1 MINNS
6 MEDVASK
13 FGDDWGR
20 LAGDMP
26 IFNNFGQSVRNRP
39 GLRFKFE
46 FACAT
51 KTQQQNTQIYTTCL
65 VIVLAAA
72 HRGSPQKE

>member
-26 IFNNFGQSVRNRP
+26 ILASLFEIFDFRK
-39 GLRFKFE
+39 FKF
-46 FACAT
+46 
-51 KTQQQNTQIYTTCL
+51 KK
-65 VIVLAAA
+65 
-72 HRGSPQKE
+72 S

>member
-26 IFNNFGQSVRNRP
+26 ILAEVCEICL
-39 GLRFKFE
+39 GLVSILSFWNKR
-46 FACAT
+46 
-51 KTQQQNTQIYTTCL
+51 
-65 VIVLAAA
+65 
-72 HRGSPQKE
+72 

>member
-26 IFNNFGQSVRNRP
+26 ILAEVCEICLGCVSCNLKIDRTRC
-39 GLRFKFE
+39 L
-46 FACAT
+46 C
-51 KTQQQNTQIYTTCL
+51 NTSKNLTSNIRGVISIYH
-65 VIVLAAA
+65 V
-72 HRGSPQKE
+72 